1 MSFQK
6 PPPPGLGLKRRPLA
20 MGRSTNIIW
29 TILPSIAVVAA
40 LFVGFSYVSYFIR
53 EVLAE
58 PEVTIRSVDGV
69 VKAPKPFVE
78 QAPPPSP
85 EEAMAAFQR
94 EQQAELDRPGLLPFI
109 PPEPVL
115 EEEETETKIE
125 LTPVEVPVLEIP
137 GVPGSMGS

>member
-1 MSFQK
+1 
-6 PPPPGLGLKRRPLA
+6 
-20 MGRSTNIIW
+20 
-29 TILPSIAVVAA
+29 
-40 LFVGFSYVSYFIR
+40 
-53 EVLAE
+53 
-58 PEVTIRSVDGV
+58 V

-94 EQQAELDRPGLLPFI
+94 EQQAELDRQGLLPVI
-109 PPEPVL
+109 PTEPVL

-137 GVPGSMGS
+137 GVPDSMGS